1 MEEKR
6 YTILK
11 DGDFTLEKYPEHVL
25 KENHLLYIRGLEG
38 TARTKLFTKKEL
50 NDFVREVEVVAKA
63 CNIELPE
70 NYFFPYNKEFF
81 GLYANRAQSGSYE
94 SGGEVLC
101 ALKNFNRLRDFLAGK
116 FVGPA

>member
-11 DGDFTLEKYPEHVL
+11 DGDFTLEKFPEHVL
-25 KENHLLYIRGLEG
+25 KKNHLLYIRGLEE

-63 CNIELPE
+63 CNIELPK

-81 GLYANRAQSGSYE
+81 GLYANRAQGYE
-94 SGGEVLC
+94 SGEEVRC
-101 ALKNFNRLRDFLAGK
+101 ALENFNRLRDFLAGK
-116 FVGPA
+116 FVGPV

>member
-11 DGDFTLEKYPEHVL
+11 DGDFTLEKFPEHVL
-25 KENHLLYIRGLEG
+25 EKNDLEYFLRLEG

-70 NYFFPYNKEFF
+70 NYFFPFNKEFF
-81 GLYANRAQSGSYE
+81 GLFANRAQSGSYE

-101 ALKNFNRLRDFLAGK
+101 ALKNFNKLRDFLAGK
-116 FVGPA
+116 VAEPA

>member
-1 MEEKR
+1 MAEKR

-11 DGDFTLEKYPEHVL
+11 DGDFRIEKHPGKFPSRLNFE
-25 KENHLLYIRGLEG
+25 RLEG
-38 TARTKLFTKKEL
+38 VGYTKLFTKKEL
-50 NDFVREVEVVAKA
+50 NDFVQEVEVVAKA

>member
-11 DGDFTLEKYPEHVL
+11 DGDFRIEKHPGKFPSRLNFE
-25 KENHLLYIRGLEG
+25 RLEG
-38 TARTKLFTKKEL
+38 VGYTKLFTEKEL

-70 NYFFPYNKEFF
+70 NYFYPYNKEFF
-81 GLYANRAQSGSYE
+81 GLFANRAQGYE
-94 SGGEVLC
+94 SGEEVRC
-101 ALKNFNRLRDFLAGK
+101 ALENFNRLRDFLAGK